1 MGPFYRGRFDYMAV
15 TFSRIFGFAMVVV
28 ATLALAGCGGI
39 VPKSSSLRATQSIKQ
54 SVVDKMKSMG
64 SSPGQATM
72 VRIFKEENAL
82 EIWKRTA
89 AGGYKFFKSYEICA
103 YSGTFGPKIKEGDRQ
118 APEGFYN
125 ISAGLMNPNSNY
137 YLSFDTGF
145 PNKFDRAWGRTGSDL
160 MVHGDCS
167 SRGCYS
173 MTDEAIAEIYA
184 IIRESFNGGNP
195 VVQLQIFPFRMTPQ
209 KMAAYSTNP
218 NIGFWQNIKEG
229 YDRFEI
235 AKVPP
240 SWDVCEKKYVFD
252 LKSADGTPLD
262 AAAACPARGSDP
274 LLTALQAKQSAD
286 NAQYQIEVAALNNR
300 QAQDAAKVQAE
311 ADAKAAAKARGEAVG
326 GFFSGMF
333 GGGQQPAP
341 PAQTATTPPPPASGV
356 PKPLPARPFV

>member
-1 MGPFYRGRFDYMAV
+1 MAV
-15 TFSRIFGFAMVVV
+15 PFSRILGFAMVIV

-39 VPKSSSLRATQSIKQ
+39 MPKSSSLRATQSLKE
-54 SVVDKMKSMG
+54 STVDKLKAMG
-64 SSPGQATM
+64 SSPGQAM
-72 VRIFKEENAL
+72 MIRIIKEENAL

-89 AGGYKFFKSYEICA
+89 AGGYKFFKSYDICA

-125 ISAGLMNPNSNY
+125 ITPALMNPNSNY

-145 PNKFDRAWGRTGSDL
+145 PNKFDRAHGRSGSNL

-184 IIRESFNGGNP
+184 LVRESFAGGNQ

-209 KMAAYSTNP
+209 KLALHSTNP
-218 NIGFWQNIKEG
+218 NIDFWKNIKEG
-229 YDRFEI
+229 YDRFEL

-240 SWDVCEKKYVFD
+240 GWDVCEKKYVFD
-252 LKSADGTPLD
+252 LKREDEQPLD
-262 AAAACPARGSDP
+262 AVAACPPRGNDP
-274 LLTALQAKQSAD
+274 LLAALAAKQAAD
-286 NAQYQIEVAALNNR
+286 DAVYQTEVAAISDRELKK
-300 QAQDAAKVQAE
+300 AADAQAE

-326 GFFSGMF
+326 GFVSGLF
-333 GGGQQPAP
+333 GGGQQ
-341 PAQTATTPPPPASGV
+341 TATTTPAPTQTTTPTPAPTPMPA
-356 PKPLPARPFV
+356 PKGT